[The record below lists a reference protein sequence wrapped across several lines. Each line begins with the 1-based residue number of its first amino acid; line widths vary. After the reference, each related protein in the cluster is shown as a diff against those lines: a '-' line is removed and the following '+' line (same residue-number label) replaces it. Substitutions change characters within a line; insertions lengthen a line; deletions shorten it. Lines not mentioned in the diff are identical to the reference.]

1 MVAKKQKECCPH
13 AMYKIFLGII
23 LLIAGLMFWYARD
36 LKDALMY
43 TFFVTGILFLLKGIY
58 LSSK

>member
-1 MVAKKQKECCPH
+1 MIVKKQKECSH
-13 AMYKIFLGII
+13 AVYKMFLGI
-23 LLIAGLMFWYARD
+23 LLIIASIIFWFSTD